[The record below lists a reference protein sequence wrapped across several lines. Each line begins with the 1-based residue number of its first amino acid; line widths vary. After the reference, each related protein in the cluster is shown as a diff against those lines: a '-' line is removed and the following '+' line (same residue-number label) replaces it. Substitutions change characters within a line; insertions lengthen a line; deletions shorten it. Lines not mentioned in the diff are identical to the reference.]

1 MKYVILIVYGN
12 WPYPRKIKR
21 TEKTMSIVFDEN
33 KRVFKLDTEKSSYA
47 FHITDSRNLLHLY
60 YGGYI
65 PETDITHML
74 RIPNDEPFVPAVHDA
89 MGPHSFDCAPIEFPT
104 SGVADFR
111 EPAMQVMDING
122 MSACECYYKDYRIS
136 NGKPKL
142 KGLPATYAADD
153 EAQTLEVFCYDPH
166 SGLDITLMYSVFPK
180 FDVITRSVKVENNG
194 LAAIDLRRIISMSLD
209 LDRMDY
215 DMITLHGTWAR
226 ERHVQRFPI
235 RFGKQSIDSNR
246 GATSHAHNN
255 FFALCDHTATEDFGE
270 AYGFALVYSGS
281 FLGMVEVGQYEK
293 TRALLGIN
301 PYDFSWHL
309 EPGEDFQA
317 PEVIMTYSGEGLGQ
331 MSRNFH
337 DVMRNNLIRGKWK
350 NMRRPILINNW
361 EATYFN
367 FDTDKLIDI
376 AREAKKAGIEML
388 VMDDGWFGHRND
400 DKSSLGDWF
409 VNEDKIKGGLK
420 HLVDEVN
427 KIGLKFGIWFEPE
440 MISPDSKLYAEHQ
453 DWCIHIPGRHR
464 TTVRSQ
470 LVLDFSR
477 KEVRDYIYEQMKA
490 ILSSANIEYVKW
502 DMNRQLSE
510 VGNEVFPPERQRE
523 IWHRYVLGVYEMQ
536 ERLLTDFPDLLL
548 ENCAGGGSRF
558 DAGMLYYSP
567 QIWTS
572 DDTDAIER
580 LKIQYGTSMCYPCS
594 CFGAHVSDSP
604 NHCVGRITPFE
615 TRGHVAMSG
624 TFGYELD
631 VTRISDDDKY
641 AIKEQIEEF
650 NKYNPLVRTGDY
662 YRIGNPFANDR
673 FDAWQFVA
681 KDKSET
687 LLEYVQ
693 VLKEPS
699 VFLHRVKLKGLEKG
713 CYYRHEQTGRVY
725 SAELLM
731 NSGFDIPSLWGDFRS
746 FIAHFVRVK

>member
-1 MKYVILIVYGN
+1 MPISYN
-12 WPYPRKIKR
+12 
-21 TEKTMSIVFDEN
+21 EKA
-33 KRVFKLDTEKSSYA
+33 RVFKLDTPNSTYS
-47 FHITDSRNLLHLY
+47 FHITDSKNLLHLY
-60 YGGYI
+60 YGKSV
-65 PETDITHML
+65 PETDLTYNL
-74 RIPNDEPFVPAVHDA
+74 RIPNGEPFVPAVHDA
-89 MGPHSFDCAPIEFPT
+89 MGPHSFDCAAIEYST

-111 EPAMQVMDING
+111 EPCMQVMDKLG
-122 MSACECYYKDYRIS
+122 MSACEIYYKDYKIYK
-136 NGKPKL
+136 GKQKL
-142 KGLPATYAADD
+142 EGLPATFANN
-153 EAQTLEVFCYDPH
+153 EEEVTSLDLYCEDPH
-166 SGLDITLMYSVFPK
+166 SGLQITLQYSVFEQL
-180 FDVITRSVKVENNG
+180 DIITRSVKVKNEG
-194 LAAIDLRRIISMSLD
+194 KDPLELRRLLSTCVE

-215 DMITLHGTWAR
+215 DMITLYGTWAR
-226 ERHVQRFPI
+226 ERHVQRFPL

-246 GATSHAHNN
+246 GSTSHAHNN
-255 FFALCDHTATEDFGE
+255 FMAIVDHKATEDYGE

-281 FLGMVEVGQYEK
+281 FLAMAEVNQYEK
-293 TRALLGIN
+293 TRVVMGIN

-309 EPGEDFQA
+309 EVGEEFQA
-317 PEVIMTYSGEGLGQ
+317 PEVIMSYSSAGIGQ

-337 DVMRNNLIRGKWK
+337 DVMRRNLIRGKWK
-350 NMRRPILINNW
+350 DIRRPILINNW

-376 AREAKKAGIEML
+376 AKEAAKAGIEML

-400 DKSSLGDWF
+400 DRSSLGDWE

-427 KIGLKFGIWFEPE
+427 KLGLKFGIWFEPE
-440 MISPDSKLYAEHQ
+440 MISPDSKLYKEHP
-453 DWCIHIPGRHR
+453 DWCLHIEGRNR
-464 TTVRSQ
+464 TTARSQ

-477 KEVRDYIYEQMKA
+477 KDVRDCIYGKMKA

-502 DMNRQLSE
+502 DMNRQLTE
-510 VGNEVFPPERQRE
+510 VGNEILPAERQRE

-580 LKIQYGTSMCYPCS
+580 LKIQYGTSLCYPCS

-604 NHCVGRITPFE
+604 NHCVGRITPFK
-615 TRGHVAMSG
+615 TRGHVAMVG

-631 VTRISDDDKY
+631 VTRISDEDKY

-662 YRIGNPFANDR
+662 YRIGNPFESTR
-673 FDAWQFVA
+673 FDAWQFVS

-693 VLKEPS
+693 VLKVPS
-699 VFLHRVKLKGLEKG
+699 VFLHRVKLVGLDESKW
-713 CYYRHEQTGRVY
+713 YKHEESGKVF
-725 SAELLM
+725 SGAFLM
-731 NSGFDIPSLWGDFRS
+731 NNGFDIPSLWGDFQS
-746 FIAHFVRVK
+746 YIAYFKETDEQT

>member
-1 MKYVILIVYGN
+1 MPIVYD
-12 WPYPRKIKR
+12 KQ
-21 TEKTMSIVFDEN
+21 
-33 KRVFKLDTEKSSYA
+33 KRVFKLDTNKSSYA
-47 FHITDSRNLLHLY
+47 FHVTESKNLLHLY

-74 RIPNDEPFVPAVHDA
+74 RIPEDAPFVPSTHDG
-89 MGPHSFDCAPIEFPT
+89 MGPHSFDCAAIEFST

-111 EPAMQVMDING
+111 EPCFQVMDKYG
-122 MSACECYYKDYRIS
+122 MSACECYYKSHNIYK
-136 NGKPKL
+136 GKPKL
-142 KGLPATYAADD
+142 KGLPATYGTED
-153 EAQTLEVFCYDPH
+153 EVETLEVYCVDPNN
-166 SGLDITLMYSVFPK
+166 GMEIVLMYSVFPQC
-180 FDVITRSVKVENNG
+180 DVITRSARVCNKGKDPIE
-194 LAAIDLRRIISMSLD
+194 LRRLLSTCVD

-226 ERHVQRFPI
+226 ERHVERLPL
-235 RFGKQSIDSNR
+235 RFGKQSVDSNR
-246 GATSHAHNN
+246 GSTSHALNN
-255 FFALCDHTATEDFGE
+255 FIALCDHTATEDFGE
-270 AYGFALVYSGS
+270 AYGFSLVYSGS
-281 FLGMVEVGQYEK
+281 FLAMAEVNQYEK
-293 TRALLGIN
+293 TRVVMGIN

-309 EPGEDFQA
+309 EIGEEFQA
-317 PEVIMTYSGEGLGQ
+317 PEVIMTYSGEGIGQ
-331 MSRNFH
+331 MSRNLH
-337 DVMRNNLIRGKWK
+337 DIMRNNLIRGKWK
-350 NMRRPILINNW
+350 DLRRPILINNW

-367 FDTDKLIDI
+367 FDTEKLLDI

-400 DKSSLGDWF
+400 DRSSLGDWF

-420 HLVDEVN
+420 YLVDEVN

-440 MISPDSKLYAEHQ
+440 MISPDSELYKEHP
-453 DWCIHIPGRHR
+453 DWCIHIPGRPR
-464 TTVRSQ
+464 TLVRSQ
-470 LVLDFSR
+470 LVIDFSR
-477 KEVRDYIYEQMKA
+477 EDVRDYIYGRIKD

-510 VGNEVFPPERQRE
+510 VGNEVLPPERQRE
-523 IWHRYVLGVYEMQ
+523 IWHRYVLGVYDMQ

-580 LKIQYGTSMCYPCS
+580 LKIQYGTSLCYPCS

-631 VTRISDDDKY
+631 VTRISDDDKWN
-641 AIKEQIEEF
+641 IRKQIEEF

-662 YRIGNPFANDR
+662 YRIGDPFANDR
-673 FDAWQFVA
+673 FDAWEFVA
-681 KDKSET
+681 KDKSEA

-699 VFLHRVKLKGLEKG
+699 VFLHRVKLKGLMKG
-713 CYYRHEQTGRVY
+713 AYYRHEQTGKVY

-746 FIAHFVRVK
+746 YIAHFVKV